1 LDEKYHTS
9 LKLEFP
15 QADIVANI
23 WMNSAKNSR
32 LSKHEQK
39 ASPAII
45 SLVPVE
51 KEDIKDPE
59 TLRLE
64 TRIEQ
69 LER

>member
-15 QADIVANI
+15 QADIVA
-23 WMNSAKNSR
+23 R